1 VFDALISLLPIESET
16 YRRRRN
22 VAESGRM
29 YSSFDE
35 LVGRLRHFD
44 CAETA
49 KFDVLC
55 CVMNCVVC
63 AREYSFYLYHS
74 ITLVHTC
81 HFQSLLVGSYSYA
94 LNWIV
99 FRSGFIFVRRS
110 PISCRRASLPM
121 ASATH

>member
-1 VFDALISLLPIESET
+1 MSQVFDALISLLPIESET

-63 AREYSFYLYHS
+63 FRARARGPSRLISNVF
-74 ITLVHTC
+74 VPRGV
-81 HFQSLLVGSYSYA
+81 LL
-94 LNWIV
+94 
-99 FRSGFIFVRRS
+99 FF
-110 PISCRRASLPM
+110 
-121 ASATH
+121 